1 MGDHKY
7 SRLWLS
13 LWNYSDEAFPFASSG
28 LGNTHYSDKAL
39 AITSPRLE
47 KTMKIDAG
55 ERQRT

>member
-1 MGDHKY
+1 LLRKY
-7 SRLWLS
+7 YY
-13 LWNYSDEAFPFASSG
+13 YSDEAFPFASSG

-55 ERQRT
+55 ERQST